1 MQNVNIQEHKII
13 IIDADIEYGEAFT
26 AEASDLG
33 YRVDYFKNI
42 TDLGFLGSLSKYDAV
57 LVGENIGQ
65 LSPVEMADYFGKVLE
80 KIPIVLMASK
90 SALDELP
97 ESINAI
103 CPKSAGV
110 KAIMQKALDAIDLS
124 KKVIA
129 NSSSNSD
136 ILAEGRNIS

>member
-1 MQNVNIQEHKII
+1 MRNVNIQEHKII

-42 TDLGFLGSLSKYDAV
+42 TDLGFLGNLSKYDAA

-80 KIPIVLMASK
+80 KIPIVLMSSK
-90 SALDELP
+90 NSSDELP
-97 ESINAI
+97 ESINAV

-110 KAIMQKALDAIDLS
+110 EAIMQKALDAIDLA
-124 KKVIA
+124 KKLVA
-129 NSSSNSD
+129 NSVNKSNDLSY
-136 ILAEGRNIS
+136 GRNVS

>member
-1 MQNVNIQEHKII
+1 MQNINIQEHKII

-42 TDLGFLGSLSKYDAV
+42 TDLGFLGNLSKYDAA

-80 KIPIVLMASK
+80 KIPIVLMSSK
-90 SALDELP
+90 NVLDELP

-103 CPKSAGV
+103 CTKSAGV
-110 KAIMQKALDAIDLS
+110 EEIMQKALDAIDIS
-124 KKVIA
+124 KKLVA
-129 NSSSNSD
+129 NS
-136 ILAEGRNIS
+136 